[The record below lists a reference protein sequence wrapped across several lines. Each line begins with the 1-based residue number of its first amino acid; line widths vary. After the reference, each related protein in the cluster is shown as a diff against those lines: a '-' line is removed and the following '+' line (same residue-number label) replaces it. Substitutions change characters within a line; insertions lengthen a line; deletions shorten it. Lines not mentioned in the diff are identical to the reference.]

1 MPVSPFPFLSLL
13 SNLKSQ
19 IEEQGSSPNEK
30 ASSERTSKGQKEEEG
45 IHGFRDEELTERS
58 RRGTAAGGEGRTR
71 RAEAKA
77 AIFLLLFPL
86 PRYLSTTSAKEKIE
100 AFFFFTS
107 SLSHPRGNL
116 VNLPEQTTP
125 VPLAVG
131 PREYGR
137 TS

>member
-45 IHGFRDEELTERS
+45 LHGFRDEELTERS
-58 RRGTAAGGEGRTR
+58 RRGTAAGGEGRTQ

-77 AIFLLLFPL
+77 AIFSSPL
-86 PRYLSTTSAKEKIE
+86 SSAALSIHHLCN
-100 AFFFFTS
+100 FFTS

>member
-77 AIFLLLFPL
+77 AIFSSPL
-86 PRYLSTTSAKEKIE
+86 SSAALSIHH
-100 AFFFFTS
+100 
-107 SLSHPRGNL
+107 LWH
-116 VNLPEQTTP
+116 
-125 VPLAVG
+125 
-131 PREYGR
+131 
-137 TS
+137 

>member
-1 MPVSPFPFLSLL
+1 MGFATR
-13 SNLKSQ
+13 
-19 IEEQGSSPNEK
+19 SSP
-30 ASSERTSKGQKEEEG
+30 SEA
-45 IHGFRDEELTERS
+45 DEAPQPAARGERGE
-58 RRGTAAGGEGRTR
+58 RRR
-71 RAEAKA
+71 KPPS
-77 AIFLLLFPL
+77 FLLLFPL

>member
-30 ASSERTSKGQKEEEG
+30 ASSERTSKGQKEEG

-77 AIFLLLFPL
+77 AIFSSPL
-86 PRYLSTTSAKEKIE
+86 SSAALSIHH
-100 AFFFFTS
+100 
-107 SLSHPRGNL
+107 LSHPRGNL